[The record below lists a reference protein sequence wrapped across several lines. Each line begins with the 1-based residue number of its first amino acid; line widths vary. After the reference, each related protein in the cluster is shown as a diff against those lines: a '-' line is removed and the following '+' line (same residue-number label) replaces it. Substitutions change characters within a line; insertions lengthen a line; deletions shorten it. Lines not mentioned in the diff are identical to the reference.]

1 MYKWKKGVCMKR
13 HALLIGYSG
22 WDIKGTEPLR
32 GVSIDLQNY
41 KNFLMS
47 PNGGGWYENEI
58 TVLQDKSLL
67 DIEVAILLSKREA
80 NDIVFTVF
88 SGHGD
93 YDDIENYCRRF
104 EVSKNE
110 TILEKNLL
118 GLSKKQILICD
129 SCSGLRSKQIL
140 TESKNAVNNL
150 TLDEQYLI
158 PKARE
163 KYEHLCLSCPEQT
176 LRFYAAK
183 VGSSAED
190 TSEGGR
196 YSKTLLKILQN
207 TPDEIN
213 IFQAH
218 NLAAKKVYN
227 ESLGEQ
233 EPDYSVP
240 KIHNFLPGAIAINK
254 MIYT

>member
-1 MYKWKKGVCMKR
+1 MYKIQERECMKR

-22 WDIKGTEPLR
+22 WDIKGKEPLK
-32 GVSIDLQNY
+32 GVSLDLQNY
-41 KNFLMS
+41 KDFLMS

-58 TVLQDKSLL
+58 TILQDKSLL
-67 DIEVAILLSKREA
+67 DIEIALLLRKREA

-129 SCSGLRSKQIL
+129 SCSGLRSKEII
-140 TESKNAVNNL
+140 TESKNAIENSINE
-150 TLDEQYLI
+150 DAYLI
-158 PKARE
+158 KIARE
-163 KYEHLCLSCPEQT
+163 KYEKLCLSCSEQT
-176 LRFYAAK
+176 LRFYAAE
-183 VGSSAED
+183 VGTFAED
-190 TSEGGR
+190 TSKGGR
-196 YSKTLLKILQN
+196 YSNALLDTLKYIP
-207 TPDEIN
+207 TETN

-218 NLAAKKVYN
+218 NIAAKRVRQ
-227 ESLGEQ
+227 ESMEQ
-233 EPDYSVP
+233 QRPDYSVP
-240 KIHNFLPGAIAINK
+240 KIHDFLPGSIAIDTR
-254 MIYT
+254 IYT